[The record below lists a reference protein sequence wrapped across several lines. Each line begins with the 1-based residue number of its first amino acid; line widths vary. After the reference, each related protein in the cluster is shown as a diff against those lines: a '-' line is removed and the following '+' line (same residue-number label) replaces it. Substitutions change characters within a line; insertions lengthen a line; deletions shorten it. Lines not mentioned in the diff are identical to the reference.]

1 MKLPRSRRQVVK
13 ETAVAKSTRQI
24 TRRAFT
30 GAAALSLLP
39 PARAATLDLS
49 GIPNFC
55 SHEHWGSI
63 DSIGMTPEGFRADVE
78 RGAVPHSRTGLL
90 DLLLEPYFR
99 GNLASAGVRADLT
112 RWKQEPV
119 AQTLDQLRRS
129 LDRQRLTGTWQCSR
143 RGILALYGIDLDEL
157 TSQSAV
163 KLDEAIA
170 RNYSNLFGWYREAM
184 RRAAF
189 SDLVRPVH
197 PEFYWR
203 QDSSQSAEQEAAFT
217 RTVMRIDP
225 LLDLRP
231 VDSSRRKRLAELA
244 GVDPAD
250 AKTWRR
256 FLEKLFD
263 HAARLGAVGI
273 KQLQAYRRDLDFAT
287 VPDADVPFAGHAGP
301 DQIRLF
307 ENWVVNECCRQAHE
321 RGWPHQVHVGTHNL
335 TQSSPMPLQSLAR
348 RYPGMKIVMI
358 HCWPFLDQAG
368 WLAKYVP
375 NIFIDTCWQPV
386 LSPAFF
392 RRAMESWL
400 TYVPSHKITCGH
412 DSTTVEMA
420 FGSSL
425 LTREILGDALGSLV
439 RDLKVRE
446 TAARGV
452 ATAFLHGNAAEIYGI
467 GKASTGT
474 G

>member
-1 MKLPRSRRQVVK
+1 MQQYSDHRQ
-13 ETAVAKSTRQI
+13 QI
-24 TRRAFT
+24 TRRVFT
-30 GAAALSLLP
+30 GLTALSLVR
-39 PARAATLDLS
+39 PAQAAALDLS

-78 RGAVPHSRTGLL
+78 RGAIPHSRTGLL
-90 DLLLEPYFR
+90 DLLFEPYFR
-99 GNLASAGVRADLT
+99 GNIASTGVRADLA
-112 RWKQEPV
+112 RWKQQPLGE
-119 AQTLDQLRRS
+119 TLDQLRGTF
-129 LDRQRLTGTWQCSR
+129 DRQHLTGTWQCSR
-143 RGILALYGIDLDEL
+143 RGIFALYGVDVDEL
-157 TSQSAV
+157 TPESAV
-163 KLDEAIA
+163 KLDKAIA
-170 RNYSNLFGWYREAM
+170 GNYGDLFAWYREAM

-203 QDSSQSAEQEAAFT
+203 QDSIHAAEAEATFT

-225 LLDLRP
+225 LLDLGP
-231 VDSSRRKRLAELA
+231 AGSGRRKRLAELA
-244 GVDPAD
+244 GVDPVD
-250 AKTWRR
+250 AKTWRA
-256 FLEKLFD
+256 FLAKLFD
-263 HAARLGAVGI
+263 RAARVGAVGI

-348 RYPGMKIVMI
+348 RYPKMRIVMI

-368 WLAKYVP
+368 WLAKYVS
-375 NIFIDTCWQPV
+375 NIYIDTCWQPV

-420 FGSSL
+420 LGSSL
-425 LTREILGDALGSLV
+425 FTREILGEALGSLV
-439 RDLKVRE
+439 RVLRVRE
-446 TAARGV
+446 TAARSIGH
-452 ATAFLHGNAAEIYGI
+452 AFLHDNAVQIYGI
-467 GKASTGT
+467 GTASRGT